1 MSYNR
6 CVRMTAKGQLQICLT
21 QSHDQIKVFPFYTD
35 DDLHCVQMSTQTF
48 GADVLEHGGQ
58 RKPV

>member
-1 MSYNR
+1 
-6 CVRMTAKGQLQICLT
+6 MTAKGQVQICLT
-21 QSHDQIKVFPFYTD
+21 QSHDQVKVFLFYTD
-35 DDLHCVQMSTQTF
+35 ENLHCVFTQTF